1 MIDNLACINQTQ
13 FDTAKGTV
21 RTLQSHNDGSRTSAV
36 RKEWFDDRGNL
47 CWSMDELGRVTSRQ
61 YNPLTGRLARTLEDI
76 DAATAAA
83 LQLAPPV
90 GWTLPA
96 SGGANLATEYQFDA
110 FGRVTRTLGPAH
122 TALVAGTPTS
132 IRAAAWTFYN
142 DAAHETRHA
151 QGYALGA
158 SPYTETIVGPISI
171 TRTDRDGRT
180 TERIQAAYSGTLAG
194 LASATVLQSGYT
206 AWTTYQYSKT
216 RLVSSRVYDDI
227 PASGSGTEGTNFE
240 QTTYGYETFGTGK
253 MGRQNRTLAPDG
265 TITRLVLDAR
275 GNILETWIGTNDQNA
290 SDPYPQ
296 GIGPSDNNM
305 VQVAERAYDVSGN
318 AISTTQ
324 YADAVSGLTTTYEHD
339 WRNRLTGALA
349 PGGVVTHYELD
360 NLGRTIWTKTYTSTD
375 FTLLA
380 S

>member
-21 RTLQSHNDGSRTSAV
+21 RTLQSHNDGPRTSAV

-61 YNPLTGRLARTLEDI
+61 YNPLTGRLARAIEDI

-96 SGGANLATEYQFDA
+96 SGGANLATDYQFDA

-132 IRAAAWTFYN
+132 IRAAAWTVYN

-151 QGYALGA
+151 QGYALAA

-194 LASATVLQSGYT
+194 LASATVLQSDYT

-216 RLVSSRVYDDI
+216 RLVSTRVYDDT
-227 PASGSGTEGTNFE
+227 PSSGSGTEGTNYE
-240 QTTYGYETFGTGK
+240 QTSYGYETFGAGK

-265 TITRLVLDAR
+265 WPMTDWQGTIRDVATYNAATNVTTIANHKVYEAFGKVHSKSGPNGRHDLRLHWPLLR
-275 GNILETWIGTNDQNA
+275 RRHGL
-290 SDPYPQ
+290 
-296 GIGPSDNNM
+296 
-305 VQVAERAYDVSGN
+305 
-318 AISTTQ
+318 
-324 YADAVSGLTTTYEHD
+324 AVEPEPL
-339 WRNRLTGALA
+339 
-349 PGGVVTHYELD
+349 V
-360 NLGRTIWTKTYTSTD
+360 
-375 FTLLA
+375 
-380 S
+380 